1 VARKEQITITL
12 DRELT
17 EKLRKTA
24 ERRNASLS
32 SVIESYLK
40 SVDAFSH
47 KTDIQRVLDLVK
59 EIRDQLQPPSS
70 MDSILDRTEKN
81 ES

>member
-1 VARKEQITITL
+1 MARKEQITITL

-17 EKLRKTA
+17 QQLRKIA

-40 SVDAFSH
+40 SVDAISH

-59 EIRDQLQPPSS
+59 EIRDQLQQPSP
-70 MDSILDRTEKN
+70 LDEVVRGLEREIK
-81 ES
+81 